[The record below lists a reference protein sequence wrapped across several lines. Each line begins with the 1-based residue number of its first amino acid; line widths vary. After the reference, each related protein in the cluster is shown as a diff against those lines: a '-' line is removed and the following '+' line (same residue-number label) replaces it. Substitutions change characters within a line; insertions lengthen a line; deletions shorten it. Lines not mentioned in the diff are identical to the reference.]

1 MNTKS
6 SISFWARTIVA
17 VFVIVMLILPMTPA
31 YAAGAVAPLDEWP
44 TTPQMIATTGN
55 LSGAF
60 AISSGTNRLLVVLVS
75 SYNSGGSGGQTFS
88 ATYGGKPLTGA
99 FLENSNR
106 LTTWIA
112 YLKETDIADR
122 AGDAVAVTVTGPHTN
137 VVGYIAS
144 YSGVDQTTPITG
156 ANGVYIPNVNNRPI
170 GGPLTVNAGGY
181 GIYGWSGSSG
191 VTRTSDTETYT
202 EHSDYT
208 AVGYNSGIASK
219 AFASAFS
226 SDPSV
231 TWSANNRVSVSFVTL
246 NPASTTATTLAV
258 TAATGTYG
266 GTVNLTAALSPAVA
280 DKLINFTL
288 NGVPVGTATTNSSG
302 IANIPAADLT
312 GINVGTYPSGVG
324 ASFAGDG
331 THDASSGTAS
341 LTINPKALTITAS
354 DTSKTYGDTQTFAGT
369 EFTTSALIS
378 GDSVDSVT
386 LTSTGAVSTAAV
398 GNYNIVPSAASGTGL
413 SNYNITYAN
422 GTLTVNPKA
431 LTITASDASKTYGD
445 TQTFA
450 GTEFTT
456 SALISGDSVDS
467 VTLTSTGAVSTAAV
481 GNYNIVPSAASGT
494 GLSNY
499 NITYANGTLTVNK
512 ARLTVTAD
520 IQTINTGD
528 PDPVFTFSYSGFV
541 SGDDGTVIDTPPTCN
556 VPVAHNTPG
565 TYDIV
570 CTGGIDNNYNFTYVN
585 GTLIVSAVNS
595 PPTDISLS
603 NSSVNENQPVGTVIG
618 TLTTTDMDTGD
629 TFTYAFCGGTDDASF
644 SIEIGVLKTAATFDY
659 ETKNGYS
666 ICIRS
671 TDNGALSTNKT
682 FAITVNNLIDTA
694 TFADVSTNYW
704 AWQYIESI
712 YSAGITAGCG
722 TSPLIYCPTAPVTRA
737 QMAVFILRG
746 IHGGAYTPPTPTGN
760 IFADVPDSYWAAAWI
775 EQLAAEGITAGC
787 GGNNYCPDQAATR
800 DQMAV
805 FLLRAKHGSA
815 YTPPTPTG
823 TVFSDVPD
831 TYWAA
836 SWIEQLAAEGITG
849 GCGGTNYC
857 PASTVTRDQMAVFLV
872 KTFSLP

>member
-354 DTSKTYGDTQTFAGT
+354 DT
-369 EFTTSALIS
+369 
-378 GDSVDSVT
+378 
-386 LTSTGAVSTAAV
+386 
-398 GNYNIVPSAASGTGL
+398 
-413 SNYNITYAN
+413 
-422 GTLTVNPKA
+422 
-431 LTITASDASKTYGD
+431 SKTYGD